1 MYLEIG
7 FILFALVLLL
17 LVLFTI
23 PILLKLWR
31 AVSDVTVTLQALNE
45 RLPVILKNMEEIS
58 NNVNQATSAINEQ
71 VQKYKETS
79 ERIQLV
85 MSDLAGGM
93 EMIYPL
99 VLQSAFFRKMTN
111 FVAAA
116 KGVKVF
122 WEVLTDKKKVQNEQ
136 WPE

>member
-58 NNVNQATSAINEQ
+58 NNVNQATSAINGQ

-122 WEVLTDKKKVQNEQ
+122 WEVFTDKKKVQNEQ